1 MKARIPNSG
10 GGMGN
15 IMQQAQKMQQQM
27 TEAQA
32 ELETREYE
40 ASAGGGVVK
49 VSINGKKEISKV
61 TIDPSVIDPDDVE
74 MLEDLVA
81 AALNEAIRL
90 VEDDAAEE
98 MGKITGGLGGLGIP
112 GLM

>member
-1 MKARIPNSG
+1 MKARIPNS

-32 ELETREYE
+32 DLETREYE

-81 AALNEAIRL
+81 AAVNEAIRL

>member
-1 MKARIPNSG
+1 MKARIPNS

-32 ELETREYE
+32 DLETREYE
-40 ASAGGGVVK
+40 ASAGGGLVK

-81 AALNEAIRL
+81 AAVNEAIRL

-98 MGKITGGLGGLGIP
+98 MGKITGSLNVP
-112 GLM
+112 GLF

>member
-1 MKARIPNSG
+1 MKARIPNS

-81 AALNEAIRL
+81 AAVNEAIRL